1 MLYIIIIVA
10 IVAGDWIIKSHMDQK
25 LDFKSRIR
33 ILKNKITLNKFYN
46 KGAMMSIFKDKPPVL
61 YVASCGTLIFAIYI
75 LYCLIKHRPKGSSL
89 SIFLVKLGIA
99 LAIGGGL
106 NNLIDRIKNG
116 HVTDYFSINVNR
128 PAFLKHIVFNLSDMF
143 VFIGTTLAGISA
155 LFVTK

>member
-1 MLYIIIIVA
+1 MLYVLIIIA
-10 IVAGDWIIKSHMDQK
+10 IVAGDWIIKAQMDKK

-33 ILKNKITLNKFYN
+33 ILKNKITLNKLYN

-61 YVASCGTLIFAIYI
+61 YAASCGTLVFALYI
-75 LYCLIKHRPKGSSL
+75 LCYLIKHRPKGNSVAV
-89 SIFLVKLGIA
+89 FLVKLGIA

-116 HVTDYFSINVNR
+116 HVTDYFSINVSR

-155 LFVTK
+155 LFVN